1 MADFKSLKN
10 PDLIQAFH
18 LVQYDPTPERQ
29 GEFMQEVVKARYL
42 TAASFSPEPDVDE
55 EGNLKFS
62 EDATISFPDIHN
74 DKGKNFPRLLG
85 LEVHAEVGA
94 EGRPACG
101 RHDL

>member
-42 TAASFSPEPDVDE
+42 TAASFSPAP
-55 EGNLKFS
+55 
-62 EDATISFPDIHN
+62 
-74 DKGKNFPRLLG
+74 
-85 LEVHAEVGA
+85 
-94 EGRPACG
+94 
-101 RHDL
+101 

>member
-42 TAASFSPEPDVDE
+42 TEDCFKPEPEVDE
-55 EGNLKFS
+55 Y
-62 EDATISFPDIHN
+62 
-74 DKGKNFPRLLG
+74 GK
-85 LEVHAEVGA
+85 
-94 EGRPACG
+94 
-101 RHDL
+101 